1 MEFYNTLRII
11 RKHVWLI
18 LLTTLVAAGGA
29 AIVDH
34 LQHSR
39 TMYIATATLFLNPNV
54 PNRGLLG
61 PNPADNLQS
70 RIDLQTLA
78 ATYDAYFRDPNGAA
92 RAVLRSI
99 ALPMTKEQ
107 LAGAVSTQLVPNT
120 LIYNI
125 SVTGYDRAQ
134 IYAAADALAQN
145 FVAIDQGKQFSRT
158 NLALNAASTSFFNA
172 LINRTKVRLLGVLH
186 SKFTPAEKYKLVVVL
201 QNRLIALQN
210 AAAQSVSSAGP
221 TALATAN
228 YVGTT
233 PAVVRKPAVSSP

>member
-1 MEFYNTLRII
+1 MEFCRTLRVI
-11 RKHVWLI
+11 RKHVGLI

-70 RIDLQTLA
+70 RVDLQTLV

-92 RAVLRSI
+92 AAVLKSI
-99 ALPMTKEQ
+99 ALPLTKEQ

-125 SVTGYDRAQ
+125 SVTGYDKAQ
-134 IYAAADALAQN
+134 IYTAADALAQP
-145 FVAIDQGKQFSRT
+145 FVALDLRNQFSRT
-158 NLALNAASTSFFNA
+158 NVAVNQATSSLHNA
-172 LINRTKVRLLGVLH
+172 LIDR
-186 SKFTPAEKYKLVVVL
+186 
-201 QNRLIALQN
+201 
-210 AAAQSVSSAGP
+210 
-221 TALATAN
+221 
-228 YVGTT
+228 
-233 PAVVRKPAVSSP
+233 

>member
-99 ALPMTKEQ
+99 A
-107 LAGAVSTQLVPNT
+107 
-120 LIYNI
+120 
-125 SVTGYDRAQ
+125 
-134 IYAAADALAQN
+134 
-145 FVAIDQGKQFSRT
+145 
-158 NLALNAASTSFFNA
+158 
-172 LINRTKVRLLGVLH
+172 
-186 SKFTPAEKYKLVVVL
+186 
-201 QNRLIALQN
+201 
-210 AAAQSVSSAGP
+210 
-221 TALATAN
+221 
-228 YVGTT
+228 
-233 PAVVRKPAVSSP
+233 

>member
-1 MEFYNTLRII
+1 MEFYNTLRIL

-29 AIVDH
+29 AIVDD

-61 PNPADNLQS
+61 PNPANNLQS
-70 RIDLQTLA
+70 RIDLQTLV

-92 RAVLRSI
+92 RAVLRRI

-107 LAGAVSTQLVPNT
+107 LARAISTQLVPNT

-125 SVTGYDRAQ
+125 SVTGYDKAQ
-134 IYAAADALAQN
+134 VYEAADALAQT

-158 NLALNAASTSFFNA
+158 SVAVSKATSSFFKA
-172 LINRTKVRLLGVLH
+172 MIKRTRLRLLGVLN
-186 SKFTPAEKYKLVVVL
+186 SKSIPAQQY
-201 QNRLIALQN
+201 
-210 AAAQSVSSAGP
+210 
-221 TALATAN
+221 
-228 YVGTT
+228 
-233 PAVVRKPAVSSP
+233 